1 MLYYTF
7 PCLDPHLQL
16 TPSFLAFIGVIVFP
30 VDIGLSTEGTKART
44 GMVTLW
50 MVIYIATCVLAWGVL
65 PIMRDYWRSGEFSG
79 RLYSV
84 EFVIDRER
92 LRESIKC
99 NLRQIVIIGIVIAV
113 VVVYLVLSGTA
124 YVHCPLTPS

>member
-7 PCLDPHLQL
+7 PCLDPHLRL
-16 TPSFLAFIGVIVFP
+16 TSSFLAFIGVIVFP
-30 VDIGLSTEGTKART
+30 IDIGLSTEGTKART

-50 MVIYIATCVLAWGVL
+50 MVIYIATCALAWGVL

-79 RLYSV
+79 RSCPFK
-84 EFVIDRER
+84 FVIDRER

-99 NLRQIVIIGIVIAV
+99 NLRQIVIMGIVIAI

-124 YVHCPLTPS
+124 YVHCPLTPF